1 MISIGAEAE
10 QSAICVVKNL
20 FCALMCKG
28 CGKWRAVYVLSKIAL
43 LKCHPDLSR
52 VKEFLNFI
60 APSYTC
66 GLDYSVAASKITL
79 SKETFR
85 PYTPTFMTNLALCC
99 KHPLKRDCTYLM
111 NLRELVMCVVKIQQ
125 GQLLRINF
133 PCALRY
139 LFIIYIIFFNVSYS
153 TVSILLFFI

>member
-66 GLDYSVAASKITL
+66 GLDYSAAASKITL

-99 KHPLKRDCTYLM
+99 KHPIEERLYILDELKRTCYVCGENSTRPIVKNQFPLCAKVSFYYLYYIFQ
-111 NLRELVMCVVKIQQ
+111 CVI
-125 GQLLRINF
+125 LNSIN
-133 PCALRY
+133 
-139 LFIIYIIFFNVSYS
+139 IIIF
-153 TVSILLFFI
+153 